1 MLDTLLK
8 LYWLAECEFSPFEI
22 WNKTNKFIRK
32 LYLEGTLM
40 LQYINIVILR
50 GTNQFAVHDISHM
63 KNGHNS
69 RKIISI
75 MWTSTHQWSGV
86 TCIR

>member
-1 MLDTLLK
+1 
-8 LYWLAECEFSPFEI
+8 
-22 WNKTNKFIRK
+22 
-32 LYLEGTLM
+32 M
-40 LQYINIVILR
+40 LQYINIVILH

-75 MWTSTHQWSGV
+75 MWTSTPISGV
-86 TCIR
+86 VSLASDKELLCGR